1 MLSERQRAAEGTTWM
16 SSRRMEKTRRFEDIH
31 VAAKANV
38 SGANVKRANA
48 SGRSHNVDVIKKDG
62 ED

>member
-1 MLSERQRAAEGTTWM
+1 MARTEAGIDIDVAAE
-16 SSRRMEKTRRFEDIH
+16 
-31 VAAKANV
+31 ANV
-38 SGANVKRANA
+38 SAANVKRPNA

>member
-1 MLSERQRAAEGTTWM
+1 MGRHL
-16 SSRRMEKTRRFEDIH
+16 DIA
-31 VAAKANV
+31 VEANV
-38 SGANVKRANA
+38 SAANVKRAKA

>member
-1 MLSERQRAAEGTTWM
+1 MGRIESP
-16 SSRRMEKTRRFEDIH
+16 IH
-31 VAAKANV
+31 VDIAAQADV
-38 SGANVKRANA
+38 SAANVKRAIA

>member
-1 MLSERQRAAEGTTWM
+1 MAKIESDNDVDTAAE
-16 SSRRMEKTRRFEDIH
+16 
-31 VAAKANV
+31 ANV
-38 SGANVKRANA
+38 SEASVKRVAA

>member
-1 MLSERQRAAEGTTWM
+1 MEKIRILIHGNIAAE
-16 SSRRMEKTRRFEDIH
+16 
-31 VAAKANV
+31 ANV
-38 SGANVKRANA
+38 SAANVKRAQA

>member
-1 MLSERQRAAEGTTWM
+1 MAKIETSA
-16 SSRRMEKTRRFEDIH
+16 DIH
-31 VAAKANV
+31 ISAQANV
-38 SGANVKRANA
+38 SAANVKRARA

>member
-1 MLSERQRAAEGTTWM
+1 
-16 SSRRMEKTRRFEDIH
+16 MEKTRILIH
-31 VAAKANV
+31 VNIATKANV
-38 SGANVKRANA
+38 SAANVKRAEA

>member
-1 MLSERQRAAEGTTWM
+1 MERIDCRV
-16 SSRRMEKTRRFEDIH
+16 DIH

-38 SGANVKRANA
+38 SAANVKRAPA
-48 SGRSHNVDVIKKDG
+48 SGRRHNVDVIKKDG

>member
-1 MLSERQRAAEGTTWM
+1 MGKIRAL
-16 SSRRMEKTRRFEDIH
+16 IH
-31 VAAKANV
+31 VNIAAKANV
-38 SGANVKRANA
+38 SAANVKRAHA